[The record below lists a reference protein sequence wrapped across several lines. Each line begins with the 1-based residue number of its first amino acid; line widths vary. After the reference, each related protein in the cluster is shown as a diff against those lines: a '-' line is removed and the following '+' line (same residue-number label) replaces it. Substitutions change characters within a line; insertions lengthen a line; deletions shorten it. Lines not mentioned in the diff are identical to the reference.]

1 MLKVHSIDMSTRSVR
16 LVAATSFGNE
26 SGFVL
31 RVWAD
36 EFPPEKP
43 DEIYDLPPASH
54 APQVAPIDELELGD
68 TPTAGGPSDTPVA
81 IPLC

>member
-1 MLKVHSIDMSTRSVR
+1 MGANMLKVHSIDMSTRSVR

-54 APQVAPIDELELGD
+54 APQVAPIGD

-81 IPLC
+81 ISLC